1 MINTLSNIYEKPSK
15 TNKVFL
21 IRYLVNLNMK
31 ECSSMTDHVH
41 ELSLIIL
48 RLISVDI
55 GFYNV
60 VWALLLLSSFPISW
74 FGIVKIVNN
83 SYGSANLTFEVTHD
97 LILGEDLCRL
107 TIREASI
114 TILSTKYI
122 EIWSHKGGKDRGR
135 SKLRKKGGHINMRD
149 VTRWNYK
156 ESGHFINQC
165 LKPLVEKKKKKKR
178 DENDSK

>member
-60 VWALLLLSSFPISW
+60 VWALLLLSSFPIS
-74 FGIVKIVNN
+74 
-83 SYGSANLTFEVTHD
+83 
-97 LILGEDLCRL
+97 
-107 TIREASI
+107 
-114 TILSTKYI
+114 
-122 EIWSHKGGKDRGR
+122 
-135 SKLRKKGGHINMRD
+135 
-149 VTRWNYK
+149 
-156 ESGHFINQC
+156 
-165 LKPLVEKKKKKKR
+165 
-178 DENDSK
+178 